1 MIKKVITVALLIS
14 SLGGFAQIGVGT
26 KSPASSALLDLQS
39 NGPIQ
44 RGLLVPRVELKDRFS
59 SATFGDGIAAN
70 SLIVYNTLE
79 SRELKI
85 GFYYWDSNEWV
96 LFLTSNNIGEDPDD
110 TVNVSFTLDKG
121 EGNVDSLVITDSADH
136 IVSLPIADIAGNDT
150 FITSLVENK
159 NFTLQ
164 LANSE
169 DFVTN
174 LVTNEYFTTELANNN
189 NFTTNLVE
197 NNQFTTD
204 LSNNENFITNL
215 TQNDTFV
222 TEVKSWETIT
232 KMTAQQNAAGQNS
245 GEYTYTNETPSDF
258 TFNVV
263 EDVYNNLHIISNE
276 AGKDLSSKEGTI
288 QITGDKALL
297 AELDIDVKNF
307 SIKPQKLN
315 AQGFNAG
322 DIAIVQEDGT
332 VTYASIDT
340 ALHGHT
346 GSISTDGII
355 AVDPGHDRVLA
366 PVNLSLNDTSVT
378 ENKLISKN
386 KIVGTVATV
395 VNNTGAVDY
404 QPLKGNMISDSG
416 TLSTD
421 EVIYASGITQGALL
435 NNISLGIN
443 EFSIESYHLANHSVE
458 PEKLDANLGAN
469 NRFAI
474 ANDKGHVNYTALKSE
489 MISDAGTISGD
500 AIISVNNNNQ
510 NTTLADVELSVNDKS
525 IAANKLISTE
535 KINGAVATSDKNG
548 NVTYKKV
555 STEVLTDKGNI
566 TTDGIVSV
574 SDEGKNKTLSDV
586 KLGINDNTITAD
598 KLSSF
603 GYNNGTVATAG
614 KNGSVSYQPITTSS
628 ITDKAEIKANIENM
642 IKVVGG
648 QNAVLN
654 PVTLSINERSITANK
669 ISSGDTTKQ
678 TELLTSNGMG
688 GATFVDAM
696 DIGRAIAQAD
706 LKGVDNSLVVTGG
719 EHVLLGQPRD
729 SVTIRINDGGVIS
742 KHIAPQSVVWSKL
755 YGGKGSDNRFAI
767 SSSQGVVTYSVI
779 TPEVLQNTG
788 SITTDNIIGFG
799 KIGENQTNGNNKT
812 LFDVNL
818 KINDTSIDE
827 SKLTSQST
835 KGYVATV
842 IDDGKVA
849 YQGITSDMIV
859 SHAPITTDDIIL
871 VDGNQA
877 EIGAVLTPIKL
888 SINDH
893 SIGNQQLKN
902 DAVDT
907 NNILYRAVTIDKLS
921 SEGQPLDDQILVT
934 DGEGGFRYGTL
945 EDFTPD
951 ASDLTTDNIIGFG
964 NDAQNKPT
972 NGHGAV
978 LNPLNLQ
985 INDYSI
991 RNYKLSATDEKGNN
1005 IKDSQI
1011 LVTDGMG
1018 HFEYTSIGAAVS
1030 GGEDLVLSNGMKFFN
1045 DSNGALSLLSGAE
1058 IGIADNGVSNAKIAP
1073 LAVTTDKIS
1082 SIENGKQA
1090 PIKSVLTSM
1099 GAGKTSYQTLQTLV
1113 LDEGKALTSKQGSID
1128 IISKENKSLLED
1140 TTIDVAEGGIKNNH
1154 LEDLAVTSTKI
1165 SSKQGDNNAGA
1176 NTVLTADAK
1185 GNASFEAGKPI
1196 TSKDVNE
1203 TVDYKGSIEITDG
1216 TNAALNPMSLNVREN
1231 GILNKHI
1238 AALQITSDKISTDK
1252 PAGNVLV
1259 SLGGGRVEFADINN
1273 QINVPSFAPNTED
1286 AIHAEYNSDKEST
1299 LPLLAPLKLSLN
1311 DLGILNGKLANN
1323 EITANKLSSWVFD
1336 ADNKTTDDSAPKTL
1350 AEEHTVLT
1358 ADGQGFVSYQFVE
1371 ASSLQNKG
1379 TIAGNTDENII
1390 NVDNGTDAVLNS
1402 KGVTLSINDQSIAS
1416 IKLNSKV
1423 VTKNPNGQI
1432 TSTTNAEAK
1441 TVLTADGNGNV
1452 SFKPIEA
1459 VDYSLTAKETG
1470 EKWTDGSPVVRQV
1483 FDITIGAN
1491 GANEITVPQAIPGL
1505 IIDARLINN
1514 SDNSVTRGIINK
1526 TTTGN
1531 STTMKLGIPGF
1542 VTNYHVAGTYSLILE
1557 YVSPKDIK
1565 KK

>member
-14 SLGGFAQIGVGT
+14 SFGGFAQIGVGT

-70 SLIVYNTLE
+70 SLIVYNILE
-79 SRELKI
+79 SSELKI
-85 GFYYWDSNEWV
+85 GFYYWDSNEWI

-110 TVNVSFTLDKG
+110 TVNISFTLDKG
-121 EGNVDSLVITDSADH
+121 EGDVDSLVITDSADH
-136 IVSLPIADIAGNDT
+136 IVSLPIADIAGNET

-159 NFTLQ
+159 DFTLT
-164 LANSE
+164 LANNE
-169 DFVTN
+169 DFVAN

-232 KMTAQQNAAGQNS
+232 TMTAQQNAAGQNS

-263 EDVYNNLHIISNE
+263 EDVYNNLKIISNE
-276 AGKDLSSKEGTI
+276 AGKDLVSKEGTI

-297 AELDIDVKNF
+297 AELDVDVKNF

-315 AQGFNAG
+315 AQGFNEG
-322 DIAIVQEDGT
+322 DIATVQADGT
-332 VTYASIDT
+332 VTYAPVDT

-378 ENKLISKN
+378 ESKLISKN

-395 VNNTGAVDY
+395 VNNTTGAVDY

-474 ANDKGHVNYTALKSE
+474 ANTKGDVNYTPLKSE
-489 MISDAGTISGD
+489 MISDAGIISGD
-500 AIISVNNNNQ
+500 VIIRVNNNNQ
-510 NTTLADVELSVNDKS
+510 NTTLANVELSVNNKS

-574 SDEGKNKTLSDV
+574 SDEGKSKTLSDV
-586 KLGINDNTITAD
+586 TLGINDNTITAD
-598 KLSSF
+598 KLSSL

-614 KNGSVSYQPITTSS
+614 KNGSVTYQLITPSS
-628 ITDKAEIKANIENM
+628 ITDKAEIKASIENM

-678 TELLTSNGMG
+678 TEILTSNGTG
-688 GATFVDAM
+688 GAAFVDAM

-729 SVTIRINDGGVIS
+729 SVTIRINDSGVLS
-742 KHIAPQSVVWSKL
+742 KHIAPQSVIWNKL
-755 YGGKGSDNRFAI
+755 YGGKGPDNRFAI

-779 TPEVLQNTG
+779 TPEVLNNTG

-842 IDDGKVA
+842 IDGGKVA

-871 VDGNQA
+871 VDGDQE
-877 EIGAVLTPIKL
+877 EIGAVLTAIKL
-888 SINDH
+888 SIKDH
-893 SIGNQQLKN
+893 SIGNQQLK
-902 DAVDT
+902 DYAVNT
-907 NNILYRAVTIDKLS
+907 NNILSRAVTIDKLS
-921 SEGQPLDDQILVT
+921 SEGQPLEDQILVT

-951 ASDLTTDNIIGFG
+951 ASDLTTDGIIGFG
-964 NDAQNKPT
+964 NDAQDNPT

-991 RNYKLSATDEKGNN
+991 RNYKLSATNEKGDN
-1005 IKDSQI
+1005 IEDNKI

-1030 GGEDLVLSNGMKFFN
+1030 GGEDLVLSNGMEFVKG
-1045 DSNGALSLLSGAE
+1045 NGALSLLSGAE

-1082 SIENGKQA
+1082 SIENGTQV
-1090 PIKSVLTSM
+1090 PVKSVLTSM

-1113 LDEGKALTSKQGSID
+1113 LDEGKALASKQGSID

-1165 SSKQGDNNAGA
+1165 SSKQGGNNAGE
-1176 NTVLTADAK
+1176 NTVLTADGK
-1185 GNASFEAGKPI
+1185 GNTSFEAGKSV

-1231 GILNKHI
+1231 GILNRHI

-1273 QINVPSFAPNTED
+1273 QINVPSFAPITND
-1286 AIHAEYNSDKEST
+1286 AIHADFNSDNKST
-1299 LPLLAPLKLSLN
+1299 LPLLAPLTLSLN

-1323 EITANKLSSWVFD
+1323 EITSNKLSSWLFD
-1336 ADNKTTDDSAPKTL
+1336 SDNKSSDDSATKKS
-1350 AEEHTVLT
+1350 AEEYTVLT

-1402 KGVTLSINDQSIAS
+1402 KGVTLSVNDQSITS

-1423 VTKNPNGQI
+1423 ITKNPNGQI
-1432 TSTTNAEAK
+1432 TNTTNAKAK

-1526 TTTGN
+1526 TTTKN
-1531 STTMKLGIPGF
+1531 STKIKLGIPGF

-1557 YVSPKDIK
+1557 YVSPKS
-1565 KK
+1565 